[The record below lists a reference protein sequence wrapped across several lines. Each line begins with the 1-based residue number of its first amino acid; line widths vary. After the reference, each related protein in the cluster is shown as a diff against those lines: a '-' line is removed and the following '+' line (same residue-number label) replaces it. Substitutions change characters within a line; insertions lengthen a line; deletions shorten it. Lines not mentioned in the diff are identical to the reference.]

1 MGKHTIVSIY
11 EVDGLG
17 MTGARVG
24 EGSLIAPRGA
34 LIHPPLSNAIA
45 DGHGP
50 QKLRV
55 GIRSDTGE
63 GPLVEV
69 IDGREAPQ
77 VLGVKDGV
85 GPLVGLQ
92 LGAEATSRIDVI
104 NGMWE
109 GMTMD
114 DLVELAV
121 PVLASSSTEGWN
133 DPNPPVILPDSRV
146 FCRLLRWLCP

>member
-11 EVDGLG
+11 EVDEAGG
-17 MTGARVG
+17 TGPQVG
-24 EGSLIAPRGA
+24 EGSLVAPRGV
-34 LIHPPLSNAIA
+34 LIHPALSNAIA

-55 GIRSDTGE
+55 GIRSANAAD
-63 GPLVEV
+63 PRVEV

-77 VLGVKDGV
+77 LLGVKKGV
-85 GPLVGLQ
+85 GPLVGLELQ
-92 LGAEATSRIDVI
+92 VEAASQIDVI
-104 NGMWE
+104 KGMWD
-109 GMTMD
+109 GMTME

-133 DPNPPVILPDSRV
+133 DSTTPGIAPYSRV